1 AAAAVPAQ
9 GWPELGLL
17 VRTEQALDR
26 RDADA
31 ELQAIAADA
40 AAAGLRGAEL
50 AARLHLAWRASDVG
64 MAVESAEQ
72 ALAFLPQAEALHTDR
87 AWRWLAPARAL
98 ARGGRA
104 AEAEVLAEAG
114 REWLRRTVATQVP
127 PTCADSFLHQH
138 PLHRLLQ
145 AERPGRA

>member
-1 AAAAVPAQ
+1 PAQ
-9 GWPELGLL
+9 GWPELGRL

-26 RDADA
+26 SGADA
-31 ELQAIAADA
+31 ERQAIAADA

-64 MAVESAEQ
+64 VAVEAAVQ
-72 ALAFLPQAEALHTDR
+72 ALALLSQAEALHTDR

-98 ARGGRA
+98 ARAGRA
-104 AEAEVLAEAG
+104 AEAEGLAAAG
-114 REWLRRTVATQVP
+114 REWLRRSAAAQVP
-127 PTCADSFLHQH
+127 ATCADSFLHQH
-138 PLHRLLQ
+138 PVHRLLQ